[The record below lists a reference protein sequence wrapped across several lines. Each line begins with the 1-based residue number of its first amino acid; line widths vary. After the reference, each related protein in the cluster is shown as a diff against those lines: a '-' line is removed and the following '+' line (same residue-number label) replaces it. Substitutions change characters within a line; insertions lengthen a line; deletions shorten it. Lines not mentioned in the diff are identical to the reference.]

1 MFLKARTLP
10 TIRAIHALLISFLLP
25 SHITTTELN
34 GQGHL
39 KTEIVVKKLNN
50 FQSVENMKILHKTY
64 DCDRTFLARDC
75 KQVVPEDEATSGRVD
90 ICRDATMPARL
101 G

>member
-39 KTEIVVKKLNN
+39 KMEIVVKKLNN
-50 FQSVENMKILHKTY
+50 FPSVESMKILNKTY
-64 DCDRTFLARDC
+64 DCD
-75 KQVVPEDEATSGRVD
+75 
-90 ICRDATMPARL
+90 
-101 G
+101 